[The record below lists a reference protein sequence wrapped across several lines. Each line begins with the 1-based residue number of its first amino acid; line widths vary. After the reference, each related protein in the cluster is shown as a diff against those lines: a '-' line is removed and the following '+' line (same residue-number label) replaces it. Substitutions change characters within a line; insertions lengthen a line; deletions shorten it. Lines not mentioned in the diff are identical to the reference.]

1 MKAVVLAA
9 GEGARMGPFTASEPK
24 VMIPVGNRPILEHV
38 VRALVLAGVP
48 DIVLVVGYRRERIMS
63 TFQDGKAF
71 GARIEYAVEGKQLGT
86 AHALLEAR
94 TKVQGPFV
102 VVNGSNLLDRVA
114 ISDLIAGGPGPSIL
128 ITESDVPSKYGVVL
142 LSGNRLEQIVE
153 KPREPVGNMINTGA
167 YLLDESVFPVIEDLA
182 KKGKHDLPSAVAA
195 LSSKAEVS
203 AIRTRGLWGD
213 ALYPWDLLRLNAE
226 VLKGIPEEKAGT
238 IEKGVT
244 IRGKV
249 LVRKGTILRAGTYIQ
264 GPVVIGEGCE
274 IGPHAVLL
282 AATSLGENV
291 RVGPFGLVDNSIL
304 MDDVDVGPGC
314 ILQDTVAGAGAKL
327 RAAVVAA
334 RGKASVQVEGE
345 WHAVD
350 PVGGLIGED
359 AEIESGAVIESG
371 TIVGARVRAGAN
383 SRLRGTIP
391 NGGIVV

>member
-48 DIVLVVGYRRERIMS
+48 DIVLIVGYRRERIMS
-63 TFQDGKAF
+63 TFQDGNAF

-94 TKVQGPFV
+94 QRVQGPFV

-114 ISDLIAGGPGPSIL
+114 IGDLAAGGPGPSIL
-128 ITESDVPSKYGVVL
+128 ITESDTPSNYGVVL
-142 LSGNRLEQIVE
+142 LSGNRLTQIVE

-167 YLLDESVFPVIEDLA
+167 YLLDESVFPVIEGLA
-182 KKGKHDLPSAVAA
+182 KQGKHDLPSAVAA
-195 LSSKAEVS
+195 LSAQKAVS
-203 AIRTRGLWGD
+203 AIRTRGLWSD

-264 GPVVIGEGCE
+264 GPVVIGEGCSK
-274 IGPHAVLL
+274 A
-282 AATSLGENV
+282 
-291 RVGPFGLVDNSIL
+291 R
-304 MDDVDVGPGC
+304 
-314 ILQDTVAGAGAKL
+314 DTT
-327 RAAVVAA
+327 
-334 RGKASVQVEGE
+334 
-345 WHAVD
+345 D
-350 PVGGLIGED
+350 
-359 AEIESGAVIESG
+359 
-371 TIVGARVRAGAN
+371 
-383 SRLRGTIP
+383 
-391 NGGIVV
+391 